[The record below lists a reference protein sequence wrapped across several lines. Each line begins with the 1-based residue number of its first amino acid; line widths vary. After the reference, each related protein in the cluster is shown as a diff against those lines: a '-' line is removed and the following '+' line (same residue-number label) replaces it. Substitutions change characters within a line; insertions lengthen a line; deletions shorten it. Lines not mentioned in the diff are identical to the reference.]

1 MNECRILSLDQ
12 GFGGAGK
19 GWRCVAAQWPDV
31 TAGGRPVAAGVDAV
45 VVPGDCVTAID
56 DIVRLAVPVIVR
68 VAETAPPLPQ
78 WLDLADA
85 VLLPDDDPDQVGWLL
100 QRLLP
105 GGPDG
110 VAEMTDTA
118 QHIAALSQEAQRI
131 ADRLALLAQTA
142 DASSETPVNAALVR
156 KLIKL
161 RRDRDRHLPAEL
173 FGDPAWDM
181 LLDLTA
187 ARMEQ
192 VDVPVSS
199 LCLAAAVPTT
209 TALRWVRSLSEAG
222 LFVRRTDPADAR
234 RAFITLSDEA
244 YQAMLGWLRR
254 FALAFAPR

>member
-1 MNECRILSLDQ
+1 MNDCRILSLDEALPE
-12 GFGGAGK
+12 AGP
-19 GWRCVAAQWPDV
+19 GWRRVAGDADVALIPGDLAAAESAVRGLMLPVILRVAADV
-31 TAGGRPVAAGVDAV
+31 PA
-45 VVPGDCVTAID
+45 
-56 DIVRLAVPVIVR
+56 
-68 VAETAPPLPQ
+68 LPH

-85 VLLPDDDPDQVGWLL
+85 L
-100 QRLLP
+100 LLP
-105 GGPDG
+105 GDDEDRLAMLARGLLAGAPAG
-110 VAEMTDTA
+110 VAELSDTA
-118 QHIAALSQEAQRI
+118 QNIAALGQEAQRI
-131 ADRLALLAQTA
+131 ADRLAQLALAA
-142 DASSETPVNAALVR
+142 DSGETPINAALVR
-156 KLIKL
+156 KLIRL

-234 RAFITLSDEA
+234 RAFITLSEPA
-244 YQAMLGWLRR
+244 FQAMTAWLRR
-254 FALAFAPR
+254 FAGQFQLR